1 MAKELIGTMTLDK
14 GERAVRTEDGK
25 KLLISNLFDG
35 LAGKKVKV
43 TVEEVVEEE
52 EPEEEVAR
60 EETPEEDT
68 PSEESQE
75 ETNEA
80 AEEVSED

>member
-1 MAKELIGTMTLDK
+1 MVKELIGTMTLDK

-43 TVEEVVEEE
+43 TVEEVVEEIE
-52 EPEEEVAR
+52 EDEVAEEETS
-60 EETPEEDT
+60 EEET

-75 ETNEA
+75 DTTEETEN
-80 AEEVSED
+80 